1 MKITD
6 ATPHASIRASVAVPQ
21 FRRLLAHNS
30 AVALCI
36 LTLCGSCRRPART
49 VSTPAPTHTHPL
61 TFQSHSRY
69 CSEATAVGDT
79 IDAHL
84 LSGGE
89 SLTPPRDSGSPAR
102 FVLRKF
108 GTAQLRDTA
117 SRPLFELELVSLGD
131 TPTPVELHGEPVA
144 VEYRIRSDSTTG
156 RWYVCVHPFSLI
168 KIFVGD
174 GQIKQ

>member
-1 MKITD
+1 M
-6 ATPHASIRASVAVPQ
+6 
-21 FRRLLAHNS
+21 
-30 AVALCI
+30 
-36 LTLCGSCRRPART
+36 
-49 VSTPAPTHTHPL
+49 
-61 TFQSHSRY
+61 
-69 CSEATAVGDT
+69 
-79 IDAHL
+79 
-84 LSGGE
+84 
-89 SLTPPRDSGSPAR
+89 
-102 FVLRKF
+102 LRKF

-117 SRPLFELELVSLGD
+117 SRPLFELELVSLGN